1 MDHAVALVEA
11 YLRVNGYLT
20 VAEYPVLDVPRHGPV
35 ETVTDLDIL
44 AIRLASGDDSGPGR
58 RRPAVDPALGAHLD
72 RTDMIVGEVKE
83 GAPRVNR
90 ALREPRALQAALTRF
105 GCCTTAEA
113 DDVASRLLRHGEV
126 VAPAGHSIRVVAFGN
141 PHGPATTGP
150 WHTVSLDHVIGYLQ
164 DHLRAHWD
172 QIGHS
177 QLKDPTLGL
186 LALLEKATRAS
197 HHVEAPR

>member
-1 MDHAVALVEA
+1 VDHAVALVEA

-20 VAEYPVLDVPRHGPV
+20 VAEYPVLDAPRHGPV
-35 ETVTDLDIL
+35 QPVTDLDIL
-44 AIRLASGDDSGPGR
+44 AIRLATGHDSRRGP
-58 RRPAVDPALGAHLD
+58 RRPEVDPALGAHPD
-72 RTDMIVGEVKE
+72 RADMIVGEVKE

-105 GCCTTAEA
+105 GCCTADEA
-113 DDVASRLLRHGEV
+113 DDVVARLLRHGEV
-126 VAPAGHSIRVVAFGN
+126 LAPAGHRVRVVAFGN
-141 PHGPATTGP
+141 PHGSPTTGP

-177 QLKDPTLGL
+177 QLKDPTFGL
-186 LALLEKATRAS
+186 LALLEKSSRAG
-197 HHVEAPR
+197 HHVQAPR